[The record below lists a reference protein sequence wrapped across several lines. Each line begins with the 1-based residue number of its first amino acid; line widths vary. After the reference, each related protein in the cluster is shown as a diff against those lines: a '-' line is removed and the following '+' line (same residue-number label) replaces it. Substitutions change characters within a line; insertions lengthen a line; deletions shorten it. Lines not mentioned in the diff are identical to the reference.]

1 MPSTAPALLI
11 SSAGASLLPPLPLS
25 ALLCLLLVL
34 AGGDN
39 VPHEPQEGSQ
49 DDVEYGADADD
60 WTDKD
65 AKKWDAD
72 NEAGLDGRGGKST
85 GVT

>member
-1 MPSTAPALLI
+1 
-11 SSAGASLLPPLPLS
+11 
-25 ALLCLLLVL
+25 LVL